1 MNLALFVNAFGERAK
16 GRCPGVWIDLS
27 PTLAR
32 KALRRIHTVRCA
44 EANDDELIE
53 SRFISREATFFNPWL
68 AAAETEQEEEGVA
81 IEHLLGAVGADT
93 RGGWKFH
100 SSSPF
105 LTGQLCEWK
114 TRR

>member
-53 SRFISREATFFNPWL
+53 SRFISREATIFNPWL
-68 AAAETEQEEEGVA
+68 RADCLALVGLPKGTGTFVATWELSVTVLELAA
-81 IEHLLGAVGADT
+81 
-93 RGGWKFH
+93 
-100 SSSPF
+100 
-105 LTGQLCEWK
+105 QLPN
-114 TRR
+114 